1 MKDKR
6 MKVYLVSATMA
17 IATAGV
23 AIAQEPAAAPAATT
37 QPYIAAEAPEQ
48 YLARDRLITTKVK
61 SPDGKIIG
69 DIEDIILSGDH
80 KVVGVI
86 MGVGG
91 YFGWFEKKVGVNI
104 NALNFD
110 VVNGKIEATLPT
122 YTHDNLAAAPEYA
135 RNQPQK
141 SLFVR
146 AVEKGEEFRDKT
158 GATAKEAYDKA
169 KENAGPALEKAKEA
183 AKDAYEKVGPALET
197 AKEKASE
204 VIENAKDKASVAV
217 EKAKEA
223 AAPAE
228 HPAGTPATAP
238 ATPAETPAAPAA
250 TPAPAPEAPAAEA
263 PAPVTPAPETPAP
276 ATPEAPAP

>member
-1 MKDKR
+1 
-6 MKVYLVSATMA
+6 MKVYLVSAAMA
-17 IATAGV
+17 FATAGIAIASA
-23 AIAQEPAAAPAATT
+23 AIAQEGATAPAATT
-37 QPYIAAEAPEQ
+37 AQTYIAAESPGQ

-91 YFGWFEKKVGVNI
+91 YFGWFEKKVGVDI

-158 GATAKEAYDKA
+158 GASAKEAYDKA

-183 AKDAYEKVGPALET
+183 AKDAYEKVGPAIES

-204 VIENAKDKASVAV
+204 VIESAKEKASVAV

-223 AAPAE
+223 AEPAPAD
-228 HPAGTPATAP
+228 AP
-238 ATPAETPAAPAA
+238 AT
-250 TPAPAPEAPAAEA
+250 
-263 PAPVTPAPETPAP
+263 TPAPETPA
-276 ATPEAPAP
+276 APAPETPAPTAPETPAPTTPAP

>member
-1 MKDKR
+1 
-6 MKVYLVSATMA
+6 MKVYLVSAAVLM
-17 IATAGV
+17 ATAS
-23 AIAQEPAAAPAATT
+23 AAFAQDTAAATAAAAG
-37 QPYIAAEAPEQ
+37 QPYIATEAPEQ
-48 YLARDRLITTKVK
+48 YLAKDRLITTKVK

-91 YFGWFEKKVGVNI
+91 YFGWFEKKVGVDI

-183 AKDAYEKVGPALET
+183 AKDAYEKVGPAIES

-204 VIENAKDKASVAV
+204 VIENAKEKASVAV

-223 AAPAE
+223 AAPAD
-228 HPAGTPATAP
+228 TPATAP
-238 ATPAETPAAPAA
+238 ATPGEAPAAPATPTPDA
-250 TPAPAPEAPAAEA
+250 PAPANP
-263 PAPVTPAPETPAP
+263 
-276 ATPEAPAP
+276 

>member
-1 MKDKR
+1 
-6 MKVYLVSATMA
+6 MKVHLVSAAVLLT
-17 IATAGV
+17 TAG
-23 AIAQEPAAAPAATT
+23 ALAQEPAAAPTAA
-37 QPYIAAEAPEQ
+37 QPTFLATEAPEQ
-48 YLARDRLITTKVK
+48 YLAKDRLITTKVK
-61 SPDGKIIG
+61 SPDGKIVG

-91 YFGWFEKKVGVNI
+91 YFGWFEKKVGVDI

-122 YTHDNLAAAPEYA
+122 YTHDSLAAAPEYVT
-135 RNQPQK
+135 NQPRK
-141 SLFVR
+141 SLFTR

-158 GATAKEAYDKA
+158 GASVKESYDKA

-183 AKDAYEKVGPALET
+183 AKDAYEKVGPAIET
-197 AKEKASE
+197 AKEKANE
-204 VIENAKDKASVAV
+204 VIEHAKEKASVAV

-228 HPAGTPATAP
+228 HAPTTPPAEP
-238 ATPAETPAAPAA
+238 ATPA
-250 TPAPAPEAPAAEA
+250 PEA
-263 PAPVTPAPETPAP
+263 PAPETPAP
-276 ATPEAPAP
+276 AAAETPAPGAPAQ

>member
-1 MKDKR
+1 
-6 MKVYLVSATMA
+6 MKVYLVSAAVLM
-17 IATAGV
+17 ATAS
-23 AIAQEPAAAPAATT
+23 ATFAQDAAAPAATAQT
-37 QPYIAAEAPEQ
+37 YIAAEAPGQ

-61 SPDGKIIG
+61 SPDGKIVG

-91 YFGWFEKKVGVNI
+91 YFGWFEKKVGIDI

-158 GATAKEAYDKA
+158 GASAKEAYDKA

-183 AKDAYEKVGPALET
+183 AKDAYEKVGPAIET

-204 VIENAKDKASVAV
+204 VIENAKEKASVAV

-228 HPAGTPATAP
+228 HPADTPATAP
-238 ATPAETPAAPAA
+238 ATPGEAPAAPA
-250 TPAPAPEAPAAEA
+250 TPTPDAPAPEAPA
-263 PAPVTPAPETPAP
+263 PANP
-276 ATPEAPAP
+276 